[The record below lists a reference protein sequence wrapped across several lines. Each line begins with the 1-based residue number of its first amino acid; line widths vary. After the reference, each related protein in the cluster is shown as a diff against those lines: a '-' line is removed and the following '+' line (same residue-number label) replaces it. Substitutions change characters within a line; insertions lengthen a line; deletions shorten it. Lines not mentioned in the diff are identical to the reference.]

1 MLVQNSAFCGF
12 VFQLQSCGFT
22 AGVKYQHAFGWM
34 IETPLHGERSNL
46 PMSRGWGND
55 RGYTDS
61 LIQERDVHEEK
72 FRKPSRKFHSDWELA
87 NFCHGGDLDE
97 D

>member
-1 MLVQNSAFCGF
+1 MSMSKEYNREAYEY
-12 VFQLQSCGFT
+12 
-22 AGVKYQHAFGWM
+22 YQQC
-34 IETPLHGERSNL
+34 
-46 PMSRGWGND
+46 SRELMDATSREELFSTWHSFD
-55 RGYTDS
+55 FDKLTQYYTDS